1 MGYFFVR
8 ALCNFLS
15 MSETKCL
22 VGYVLGV
29 VSDVTDVPVELIV
42 GRCGVADVVDAR
54 HIAAMALWR
63 AGLHIRQIADAM
75 GVTRRYVQYIVTDF
89 EARVGS
95 RRHVRRMYELVWNHV
110 RNGLEMMAS

>member
-1 MGYFFVR
+1 MGYFFVL

-42 GRCGVADVVDAR
+42 GRCG
-54 HIAAMALWR
+54 
-63 AGLHIRQIADAM
+63 
-75 GVTRRYVQYIVTDF
+75 
-89 EARVGS
+89 
-95 RRHVRRMYELVWNHV
+95 
-110 RNGLEMMAS
+110 

>member
-42 GRCGVADVVDAR
+42 GRCV
-54 HIAAMALWR
+54 
-63 AGLHIRQIADAM
+63 
-75 GVTRRYVQYIVTDF
+75 
-89 EARVGS
+89 S
-95 RRHVRRMYELVWNHV
+95 RMWLMR
-110 RNGLEMMAS
+110 GI

>member
-1 MGYFFVR
+1 MQFF
-8 ALCNFLS
+8 
-15 MSETKCL
+15 EY
-22 VGYVLGV
+22 VGDKVSCWICAWCGFRCDRCSGGV
-29 VSDVTDVPVELIV
+29 D
-42 GRCGVADVVDAR
+42 CWAMCVADVVDAR
-54 HIAAMALWR
+54 HIAAMVLWR